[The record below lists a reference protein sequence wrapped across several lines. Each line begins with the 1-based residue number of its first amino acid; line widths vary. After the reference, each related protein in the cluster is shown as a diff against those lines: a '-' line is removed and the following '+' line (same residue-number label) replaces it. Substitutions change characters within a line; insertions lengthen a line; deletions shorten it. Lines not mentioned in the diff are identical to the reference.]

1 MGKFNNQKK
10 KGKKMNKKR
19 FAVILGSLLALSL
32 AGCGTSQNNN
42 KSNQSSQAP
51 KSDQDNSMK
60 GMEMGNQQSLAKAFQ
75 DELNGFTTIE
85 QDVNKG
91 DYTSATTLA
100 GNLHDEFHAA
110 ILPPLTEKKGK
121 TYAEDIHGKYD
132 ELQDAITSK
141 NNTKIAELIKVNR
154 DNLNTVAKI
163 LGVTIK

>member
-1 MGKFNNQKK
+1 MI
-10 KGKKMNKKR
+10 NKLSV
-19 FAVILGSLLALSL
+19 VILSTLLVLSL
-32 AGCGTSQNNN
+32 GGCGTSSQSNN
-42 KSNQSSQAP
+42 SQSSNAK
-51 KSDQDNSMK
+51 KSSQDNSMP
-60 GMEMGNQQSLAKAFQ
+60 GMKMDNQGNQSLTNAFQ

-110 ILPPLTEKKGK
+110 ILPPLTDKKGK

-141 NNTKIAELIKVNR
+141 NNSKIAELIKVNR

-163 LGVTIK
+163 LGVSIK

>member
-1 MGKFNNQKK
+1 
-10 KGKKMNKKR
+10 MNKKIITVI
-19 FAVILGSLLALSL
+19 FGAVLTLSL
-32 AGCGTSQNNN
+32 TGCGTAQNNN
-42 KSNQSSQAP
+42 SAHNNHTTQSNTTSKSNQDS
-51 KSDQDNSMK
+51 SMK
-60 GMEMGNQQSLAKAFQ
+60 GMKMNNEGNQALTKAFQ

-110 ILPPLTEKKGK
+110 ILPPLKEKKGE

-132 ELQDAITSK
+132 ELQDAISSK
-141 NNTKIAELIKVNR
+141 NNSKIAELIKVNR

-163 LGVTIK
+163 LGVSLK

>member
-1 MGKFNNQKK
+1 
-10 KGKKMNKKR
+10 MNKKR
-19 FAVILGSLLALSL
+19 FAVILGALLALSL

>member
-1 MGKFNNQKK
+1 MI
-10 KGKKMNKKR
+10 NKLSV
-19 FAVILGSLLALSL
+19 VILSTLLVLSL
-32 AGCGTSQNNN
+32 GGCGTSSQSNN
-42 KSNQSSQAP
+42 SQSSNAK
-51 KSDQDNSMK
+51 KSSQDNSMP
-60 GMEMGNQQSLAKAFQ
+60 GMKMDNQGNQSLTNAFQ

-110 ILPPLTEKKGK
+110 ILPPLTDKKGK
-121 TYAEDIHGKYD
+121 SYAEDIHGKYD

-141 NNTKIAELIKVNR
+141 NNSKIAELIKVNR

-163 LGVTIK
+163 LGVSIK

>member
-1 MGKFNNQKK
+1 
-10 KGKKMNKKR
+10 MNKKI
-19 FAVILGSLLALSL
+19 FVVLMGASLVLSL

-42 KSNQSSQAP
+42 KSENKSSTQSSQSP
-51 KSDQDNSMK
+51 KSNQDNSMK
-60 GMEMGNQQSLAKAFQ
+60 GMKMENQPPLAKAFQ
-75 DELNGFTTIE
+75 DELGGFTTIE
-85 QDVNKG
+85 QDVQKG
-91 DYTSATTLA
+91 DYTSANTLA

-154 DNLNTVAKI
+154 DNLDTVAKI
-163 LGVTIK
+163 LSVSLK

>member
-1 MGKFNNQKK
+1 
-10 KGKKMNKKR
+10 MNKKI
-19 FAVILGSLLALSL
+19 FVVFLGALLALSL

-42 KSNQSSQAP
+42 KSESKSSTQSSQSP
-51 KSDQDNSMK
+51 KSNQDNSMK
-60 GMEMGNQQSLAKAFQ
+60 GMKMENQQPLAKAFQ
-75 DELNGFTTIE
+75 DELGGFTTIE
-85 QDVNKG
+85 QDVQKG
-91 DYTSATTLA
+91 DYTSANTLA

-154 DNLNTVAKI
+154 DNLDTVAKI
-163 LGVTIK
+163 LSVSLK